1 MGVACSCQTV
11 VEDQSTELV
20 SCAKPDGATS
30 ELKEKDRQE
39 SPSVS
44 DASTKAAREE
54 SQALSSS
61 FHLEKVDTE
70 KEEAILEQLD
80 GSDSTKMLSEIRK
93 AIQEQ
98 DFSTAR
104 DISKPTAKVLCVHK
118 TNPPSDL
125 VLMSITSKDQ
135 VPTIP
140 LLEVKDDKIVCG
152 TIPTIWA
159 LPHWPMWFPF
169 CESNK
174 VLRRLSPSC
183 FVINCTLKVLFLRID
198 FILFVDIADKLH
210 TSEEC
215 LEILMRSPPPGS
227 EGQQWMGVTIPPKCG
242 SLPRICLI
250 NSALRLKPT
259 AMDQF
264 QVDLQMELDD
274 PAGAPQWVK
283 TFIFQQLAIRIIPE
297 LCKFQSKIPGS
308 ALDKFLNG
316 RHGADAGAEVID
328 QEGLDYIF
336 NLQRSI
342 ENYVTSKTSDSTW
355 SSGDRAVIAQMHS
368 QSQLKQD
375 KSRTG
380 S

>member
-1 MGVACSCQTV
+1 M
-11 VEDQSTELV
+11 
-20 SCAKPDGATS
+20 
-30 ELKEKDRQE
+30 
-39 SPSVS
+39 S

-70 KEEAILEQLD
+70 KEEAILDEQLEGD
-80 GSDSTKMLSEIRK
+80 RSDATKMLSEIRA

-104 DISKPTAKVLCVHK
+104 DISKPTAKVLFLHK
-118 TNPPSDL
+118 PGRPSDL
-125 VLMSITSKDQ
+125 VSMSITSKDQ

-174 VLRRLSPSC
+174 VLRRFSPSC
-183 FVINCTLKVLFLRID
+183 FVINCTLKVLFLRVD
-198 FILFVDIADKLH
+198 FILFVNIADKLH

-227 EGQQWMGVTIPPKCG
+227 EGQHWMGVTIPPKCG

-308 ALDKFLNG
+308 SLDKFLNG
-316 RHGADAGAEVID
+316 RCDGKSHAAGAEVID

-342 ENYVTSKTSDSTW
+342 ENYVTSKTS
-355 SSGDRAVIAQMHS
+355 GHS
-368 QSQLKQD
+368 
-375 KSRTG
+375 
-380 S
+380 

>member
-1 MGVACSCQTV
+1 MGVACSCQTF
-11 VEDQSTELV
+11 VEDRSTELI
-20 SCAKPDGATS
+20 SGAKPDGAQTSHSQS
-30 ELKEKDRQE
+30 ELKELKDRQE

-44 DASTKAAREE
+44 DASTKAVRDE

-70 KEEAILEQLD
+70 KEEAILNDQLD
-80 GSDSTKMLSEIRK
+80 GTDGSDTTKMLSEIRA
-93 AIQEQ
+93 AIREQ

-104 DISKPTAKVLCVHK
+104 DISKPTAKVLFLHK
-118 TNPPSDL
+118 PNPPSDL

-140 LLEVKDDKIVCG
+140 LLEVKDERIVCG

-174 VLRRLSPSC
+174 VLRRFSPSC
-183 FVINCTLKVLFLRID
+183 FVIDCTLKVLFLRID

-242 SLPRICLI
+242 SLPRICLR
-250 NSALRLKPT
+250 NAALRLKPT

-274 PAGAPQWVK
+274 PAGAPQWAKIFV
-283 TFIFQQLAIRIIPE
+283 FQQLAIRIIPE

-308 ALDKFLNG
+308 SLDKFLNG
-316 RHGADAGAEVID
+316 RCDGRADAGTEVID

-342 ENYVTSKTSDSTW
+342 ENYVTSK
-355 SSGDRAVIAQMHS
+355 SSGHS
-368 QSQLKQD
+368 
-375 KSRTG
+375 
-380 S
+380 